1 MDKKL
6 AALVTFTALVL
17 LIYPVKAQTEYVYV
31 DLFFNIGAVDELSVT
46 LLSESPV
53 TSAAGGTATASNIE
67 FNVSG
72 DVYWQNA
79 TVTGGGSLQDDT
91 NPILALDNTG
101 TTNLEINISINS
113 TLPSNGCK
121 MDLRYINDTG
131 GAPYDISG
139 KTPGTDGVVV
149 STTNITINS
158 SYTPSNPAIGLWLY
172 GNFSGCGDADD
183 TTRRF
188 TMWARTV

>member
-1 MDKKL
+1 MNKKL

-17 LIYPVKAQTEYVYV
+17 LIYPVRAGTGSVYV

-46 LLSESPV
+46 LLGESPV

-72 DVYWQNA
+72 DLYWQNA
-79 TVTGGGSLQDDT
+79 TVTGGGTEQDST

-101 TTNLEINISINS
+101 TTNLEINISINA

-121 MDLRYINDTG
+121 MILRYINDSS
-131 GAPYDISG
+131 PFDISS

-158 SYTPSNPAIGLWLY
+158 SFTPAGAAMGLWLY
-172 GNFSGCGDADD
+172 GNFSGCLDADD

-188 TMWARTV
+188 TMWARSV